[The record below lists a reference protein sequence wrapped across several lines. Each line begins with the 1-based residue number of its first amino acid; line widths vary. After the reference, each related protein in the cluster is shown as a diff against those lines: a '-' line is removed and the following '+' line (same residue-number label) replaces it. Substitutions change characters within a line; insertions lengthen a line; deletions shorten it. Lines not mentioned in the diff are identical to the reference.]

1 MAPPRR
7 RHVENACT
15 RNEQERSLEE
25 ARARRV
31 KKKCS
36 AVLALEKHMG
46 WIRCGVCVCVCVVS
60 GLARVPCVLDGCNR
74 LVIITL
80 WRLTPGDMASLD
92 AGSSVAK
99 MLCESS
105 WMLV

>member
-1 MAPPRR
+1 MF
-7 RHVENACT
+7 
-15 RNEQERSLEE
+15 
-25 ARARRV
+25 
-31 KKKCS
+31 CS
-36 AVLALEKHMG
+36 ASVRKAYGVDTL
-46 WIRCGVCVCVCVVS
+46 RCVCVCVCVVS

>member
-1 MAPPRR
+1 MAPPWR

-15 RNEQERSLEE
+15 RNEQERNLEE
-25 ARARRV
+25 ARSRRV

-46 WIRCGVCVCVCVVS
+46 WIRCGVCVVS
-60 GLARVPCVLDGCNR
+60 GLARVPCVLRGRSR
-74 LVIITL
+74 LVIISL
-80 WRLTPGDMASLD
+80 WRLNPGDVASLD
-92 AGSSVAK
+92 AGSSVVK

-105 WMLV
+105 